1 VRDAL
6 TQDWVKRPDRE
17 IAKGPANGRGFCLAE
32 SFERSEC
39 FFAIADVLEQG
50 EADILDVP
58 AIVVG
63 SEVAGFATYKRRRF
77 KACDCAD
84 ISLAA
89 GGRSAP
95 EEWAAWN
102 DCPHPWVQ
110 SANVPPILAVDL
122 WERAQR
128 VIAARQRKHVGG
140 RGNRGSSERFRLA
153 GLVWCAQ
160 CGERIGARTDQR
172 PGQSEKDRY
181 VCRGKRV
188 ARCDLPS
195 IPRGELDDAIRASFV
210 SQFVDQVDIQST
222 VERERDRLLA
232 LRQSESQVLRDEI
245 AHVEPEVASAHSLSV
260 RARRDYESGA
270 ITADQWS
277 RLDTDASGRA
287 ELGEAALDRLRDR
300 LSQCD
305 AGPGVAEI
313 DALLDRLTAITR
325 MVAGK
330 LTAEDVSALSL
341 QLAEVFEEFRVH
353 RSGDRIIVEP
363 KLRSGFLPE
372 GDWTTLDFGGDQAG
386 VEIVDYLDPV
396 MRKVDLTRGIAAD
409 ISHGSC

>member
-1 VRDAL
+1 
-6 TQDWVKRPDRE
+6 
-17 IAKGPANGRGFCLAE
+17 
-32 SFERSEC
+32 
-39 FFAIADVLEQG
+39 
-50 EADILDVP
+50 
-58 AIVVG
+58 
-63 SEVAGFATYKRRRF
+63 
-77 KACDCAD
+77 
-84 ISLAA
+84 
-89 GGRSAP
+89 
-95 EEWAAWN
+95 
-102 DCPHPWVQ
+102 
-110 SANVPPILAVDL
+110 
-122 WERAQR
+122 
-128 VIAARQRKHVGG
+128 
-140 RGNRGSSERFRLA
+140 
-153 GLVWCAQ
+153 
-160 CGERIGARTDQR
+160 
-172 PGQSEKDRY
+172 
-181 VCRGKRV
+181 
-188 ARCDLPS
+188 
-195 IPRGELDDAIRASFV
+195 
-210 SQFVDQVDIQST
+210 
-222 VERERDRLLA
+222 
-232 LRQSESQVLRDEI
+232 VLRDEI
-245 AHVEPEVASAHSLSV
+245 AHVEREVASAHSLSV

-313 DALLDRLTAITR
+313 DALLDRLAAITR